1 MASHKG
7 KNFWQL
13 PSEALAKLFFCV
25 ILNEVKDL
33 NRL

>member
-1 MASHKG
+1 MDFKDRKKLLAI
-7 KNFWQL
+7 
-13 PSEALAKLFFCV
+13 EALAKLFFCV